1 MITFTDSLSFYKFY
15 IGSSSGTI
23 PGGPKADGATSQST
37 QNLGVV
43 LYLECCICK
52 LNDKIHCIIII

>member
-23 PGGPKADGATSQST
+23 PGGPKTDRETSQST

-43 LYLECCICK
+43 LYLERCICK
-52 LNDKIHCIIII
+52 FND